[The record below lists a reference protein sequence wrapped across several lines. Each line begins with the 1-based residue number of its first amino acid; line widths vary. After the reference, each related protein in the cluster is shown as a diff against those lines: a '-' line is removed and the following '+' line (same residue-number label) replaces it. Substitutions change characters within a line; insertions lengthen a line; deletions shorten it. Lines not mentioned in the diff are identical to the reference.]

1 MADFFFSVNH
11 QILISCNLR
20 IAGDTLGCFYSF
32 CCCLLTEVEF
42 QSLSLTLDGEFTNLI
57 RNVTSSE
64 INCNEGNIRLIDN
77 TVSISLEKAT
87 ERCVPYLTEIL
98 CSSADLT
105 ASLFQ
110 WSKSIHIFQPRV
122 MSGSFSWFQQL
133 SNPSFGWQWSNMNI
147 FFANI
152 CLAGAH
158 LYSTIQKCLRIN

>member
-77 TVSISLEKAT
+77 TVSISLEKAI